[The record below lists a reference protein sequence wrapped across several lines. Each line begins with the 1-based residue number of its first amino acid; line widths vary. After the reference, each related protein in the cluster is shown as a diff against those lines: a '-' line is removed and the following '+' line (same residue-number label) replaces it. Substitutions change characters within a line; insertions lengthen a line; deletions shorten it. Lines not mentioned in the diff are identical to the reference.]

1 MIGSALT
8 KTGKCLLYMIA
19 ALVIIAAMLAA
30 FVRIAVLYGDEYRHQ
45 LASMV
50 GGFIGSPVE
59 ISEIDLLWNR
69 FDASASLTDV
79 RILSEDRQETVLVLP
94 SLEVQLNVGDMLM
107 QRNLSVRSVKLRGLS
122 LVASY
127 EGHGQISIQGY
138 EISRPSGIVRSNSAT
153 ANAESG
159 SDTDTGE
166 VATASKA
173 SPANLVT
180 GRGASALNW
189 LFNANRIAILDSAI
203 TVIDRRRKGGLEE
216 AYNVDDVNIRAFND
230 GDLHQIR
237 ISRKLIGSD
246 TEQNIASFDFTGV
259 ASDINGWKGQFSIDT
274 DSFELSTITEASP
287 WSVNRLDGLA
297 KVQVWGSWQGTRV
310 NDVRLLLSGDG
321 VQVTAADGSEAQVIT
336 TIDSVNVDLDWNRAR
351 DGWDATFNRFSL
363 NNIAANRS
371 LRQSA
376 PEGTANDTADSADFG
391 VTATSNDSD
400 AVDDN
405 TVVAGEHFAT
415 VDLSGLSL
423 HSARRESGPREWR
436 AAGPDLSIA
445 QLRSLFPL
453 IGALYPVNMNVES
466 LESGQIKDWLV
477 AAERSST
484 GQPRLYALKARV
496 DKLVNR
502 ATGRVPGFKDLT
514 ADVYYREGKGDI
526 SFVRQIVSVDL
537 PRLFNTPLPSLELQG
552 SVQFEQQSDQLAFS
566 SESLKLGTLDL
577 STDSAFTFALRHDG
591 SMPLALNSGID
602 HANLAKLSDYYP
614 EKAIKPK
621 LYRWLRRA
629 IVDGDVV
636 RGSVSIDGDLK
647 NFAPHKGAGSM
658 FVEADVVD
666 SEVEFR
672 TDWPAAMAMDGNVT
686 FDGTSLRGRVYEGSM
701 REAQFSDARLLIAN
715 VRKPVAQ
722 VTTNAIGPLDD
733 MLDFLQTG
741 PLRKRLSG
749 VVDGATGDGVSRLS
763 IDVDVPLSPAAEKPL
778 RVDGT
783 VHLKNAQVNSN
794 RFGLDFES
802 VSGKVNFNRSGV
814 NIDDLW
820 VRYLGVP
827 VRVKAVQRKRGKGL
841 LNRVTVRGPIAVSSV
856 MRSYGIPLA
865 ESFEGLSDWKVD
877 LDIYRR
883 SATAKPEIKLTAVSD
898 LSGTAI
904 KLPTPLRKPSDTLLQ
919 AELTRDFSKREN
931 DWWFSI
937 PGLIESRVRTGKDEK
952 LESMAISLGNS
963 GHTVLPW
970 QGIAL
975 HGETGRLDA
984 LGWVDFALNLQKT
997 KTTRKDPG
1005 AFPLFAKLGV
1015 RDLLVGSKDLG
1026 QAVYIAYRDGNQQI
1040 HRLES
1045 RYASGEM
1052 VLGDDAFTDDTLV
1065 FRLDNLDRT
1074 MLTAI
1079 GSANDDAAEVGES
1092 LPLDP
1097 RELPPFDI
1105 SIKQLKWDNWR
1116 LSRVGV
1122 RTEPAENGMTIK
1134 ALTARQQ
1141 SMRLSGNGFWRVN
1154 NPADPTQQSTT
1165 VDLTATFDDIG
1176 QAIEAL
1182 GGGRSFGEGD
1192 GEVAVALEWQAPAY
1206 QPDLELLTGQLL
1218 MTWRNGRILTVEP
1231 GAGRILGLFALQS
1244 LPRRL
1249 TLDFR
1254 DIVDTGLEYSSL
1266 SGSFS
1271 IADGRAS
1278 TRGLVLTGPVAEVL
1292 IQGETDFV
1300 DQQYDQTIDV
1310 LPRVSGALP
1319 LLGVLSGGPAVGV
1332 TAIVAD
1338 SILKGLGVNVDEI
1351 GRRRFTFSG
1360 PWDAPNWEPVD
1371 LRTELAQ

>member
-50 GGFIGSPVE
+50 GGYIGSPVE

-79 RILSEDRQETVLVLP
+79 RILSEDRKETVLVLP

-127 EGHGQISIQGY
+127 EGQGQINIQGY
-138 EISRPSGIVRSNSAT
+138 EISRPSGMASSNADV
-153 ANAESG
+153 
-159 SDTDTGE
+159 SDTGNDDNTDSGDA
-166 VATASKA
+166 VTSNAA
-173 SPANLVT
+173 PANLVS

-203 TVIDRRRKGGLEE
+203 TVIDRRRKGGIDE
-216 AYNVDDVNIRAFND
+216 AYKVDDVNIRAFND

-237 ISRKLIGSD
+237 ISRKLVGSD
-246 TEQNIASFDFTGV
+246 SEQNIASFDFTGV

-297 KVQVWGSWQGTRV
+297 KVQVWGSWHGTRV

-321 VQVTAADGSEAQVIT
+321 VRVTAADGSEAQVIT
-336 TIDSVNVDLDWNRAR
+336 TIDSVNVDLDWSRTR
-351 DGWDATFNRFSL
+351 DGWDAAFNRFSL
-363 NNIAANRS
+363 DRIAANRS
-371 LRQSA
+371 LRQSVSEVSSNIA
-376 PEGTANDTADSADFG
+376 GGSSDSSGSGNASNVDGITAVS
-391 VTATSNDSD
+391 
-400 AVDDN
+400 
-405 TVVAGEHFAT
+405 GENFAT
-415 VDLSGLSL
+415 VDMSGLSL
-423 HSARRESGPREWR
+423 HSARRDSGQREWR

-453 IGALYPVNMNVES
+453 IGALYPVDVSVES

-477 AAERSST
+477 AVERTGT
-484 GQPRLYALKARV
+484 GQPRLYALKASV

-502 ATGRVPGFKDLT
+502 AAAQVPGFKDLS
-514 ADVYYREGKGDI
+514 ADVYYRDGRGDI
-526 SFVRQIVSVDL
+526 RFDRQVVSVDL
-537 PRLFNTPLPSLELQG
+537 PRLFNTPLPSIELQG
-552 SVQFEQQSDQLAFS
+552 AVQFKQESDSLAFS

-577 STDSAFTFALRHDG
+577 ATDSAFTFALHNDG
-591 SMPLALNSGID
+591 SMPLALNSSIE
-602 HANLAKLSDYYP
+602 HANIAKLSDYYP
-614 EKAIKPK
+614 EKVIKPK
-621 LYRWLRRA
+621 LYRWLKRA

-636 RGSVSIDGDLK
+636 RGSASIDGDLK
-647 NFAPHKGAGSM
+647 NFAPHKGNGTM

-666 SEVEFR
+666 SEVQFR
-672 TDWPAAMAMDGNVT
+672 TDWPAAVAMDGNVT

-749 VVDGATGDGVSRLS
+749 VVDGASGDGVSRLS
-763 IDVDVPLSPAAEKPL
+763 LDVDVPLSPAAEKPL

-783 VHLKNAQVNSN
+783 VHLKNAQVNSS

-827 VRVKAVQRKRGKGL
+827 VRVSAVQRKRGKGV

-883 SATAKPEIKLTAVSD
+883 SATAKPEVRLTAVSD

-904 KLPTPLRKPSDTLLQ
+904 NLPTPLRKPSDTLLQ
-919 AELTRDFSKREN
+919 AEVTRDFSKREN

-963 GHTVLPW
+963 GNTVLPW

-984 LGWVDFALNLQKT
+984 LGWVEFALDLQKT
-997 KTTRKDPG
+997 KTTKKDRG
-1005 AFPLFAKLGV
+1005 SFPLFAKLGV

-1026 QAVYIAYRDGNQQI
+1026 QAVYIAYRDGKQQI

-1045 RYASGEM
+1045 RYASGEL
-1052 VLGDDAFTDDTLV
+1052 VLGDDAFSDDTLV
-1065 FRLDNLDRT
+1065 FKLDSLDRT
-1074 MLTAI
+1074 LLTAI
-1079 GSANDDAAEVGES
+1079 GSANDDAAEVGET

-1116 LSRVGV
+1116 LSRVGL
-1122 RTEPAENGMTIK
+1122 RTEPAENGLTIK

-1154 NPADPTQQSTT
+1154 NPADPTLQSTT
-1165 VDLTATFDDIG
+1165 IDLTATFDDIG
-1176 QAIEAL
+1176 QAIQAL
-1182 GGGRSFGEGD
+1182 GGGRSFAEGD

-1254 DIVDTGLEYSSL
+1254 DMVKTGLEYSSL

-1300 DQQYDQTIDV
+1300 EQQYDQTIDV

-1351 GRRRFTFSG
+1351 GRRRFTFTG
-1360 PWDAPNWEPVD
+1360 PWDAPDWEPVD